1 MPLTDALEG
10 AHKEYMDGDQIA
22 RKTRLDMA
30 FPEARHSTSVGI
42 MGGVKGSAAI
52 RVRGAAPDTQ
62 GASVSISTARIQ
74 EFLQKATRPARHSG
88 VVTLLVLVSALLLVS
103 GQGLDNARSSEIT
116 VSVERNSG
124 TEEAAT
130 SLEAGRVRAQSD
142 GPSHPTDDESFAP
155 QGPKG
160 SNREATVAG
169 LKPAQE
175 EDWNPD
181 EKSSGRSSR
190 RIVARPDGTETKT
203 VPAAGSEKGDQA
215 AEALPYV
222 RAVEISSSPQGGR
235 SGYGIGDLVSVVVT
249 FSEPVAVTGTAILG
263 LRVGEDTKQ
272 AIYESG
278 AASSKLVFTY
288 SVIEGDE
295 DTNGVGIE
303 ANSLSLD
310 GGMIRGE
317 SGDAAL
323 LGHERLGDDPL
334 HQADGIRP
342 ALAAGKEA
350 SAKKDTLMLTFAEAL
365 DGSLTPEA
373 EDFKVEVEGKDRDV
387 SEVVVGGSTVR
398 LSLASA
404 VKAGESVTVSYAA
417 DTEAEAQ
424 PIRDAAGNGASGFT
438 EQTVTNR
445 TGNSG
450 DRAGGTIPLRTVRQI
465 EALLAKKAERTPSQ
479 RKVSSQLLNAGRE
492 TPERPTTAAR
502 KDTADTDAPPGL
514 VTVDIRADV
523 TPEVLSRIRALGG
536 IVVNSVPRYRSIRAQ
551 LPPAAVEPLAKLD
564 AIRTIRPGD
573 KARTRGQMS
582 ALPPVARS
590 DGPDT
595 PVTRKDDTSAGDA
608 AHRARVARR
617 THSVNGSGIGIGV
630 ISNGVRT
637 LADRQAS
644 GDLPARVNVLPG
656 QEGSG
661 DEGTAM
667 LEIVH
672 DLAPGAELYFA
683 TGDGGQAQVAANI
696 EALCEAGADIIV
708 DDVGYFLEAAF
719 QDDLFAQ
726 GVNAAT
732 ADGCFYFS
740 AGGNDGNLNDGTSG
754 VWEGDYAAG
763 SPLIVEGETAG
774 VRHDFGGGLEGNPL
788 SGAGFFGFAGPIVL
802 QWPDPLG
809 ASSNDYDLFRVNED
823 GDVVASST
831 DTQDG
836 TQDPIESISSG
847 RSSDTLVVV
856 KASGADRYLRLQAI
870 DGRLEIA
877 TAGTLYGHSAA
888 ENAVSV
894 SAVDVRTAAGS
905 GKVFNGTESVT
916 RGNSDGPRRIFFE
929 PDGTAITAGD
939 FSETGGKLLRKPDL
953 TAASCVSTAT
963 PGFSTFCGASA
974 AAPHAA
980 AVAALMVEAAGGPKH
995 VTKKTLLRALTG
1007 SALDIEVKGF
1017 DRDAGA
1023 GILMAPGAVGA
1034 AAVPAA
1040 ERNKAPTAVGTLPD
1054 RTLAPGAAPVM
1065 IDMATKF
1072 TDPDNDT
1079 LTYAAVSSDTA
1090 RLGIEQNGSMVTLA
1104 PGSPGRILV
1113 TLRATDPGGLTTV
1126 RGFTVTVTAGARD
1139 YDADNDGLIDVRTL
1153 AQLDALRYD
1162 LDGDGLVDGATWMP
1176 YYAAFTM
1183 GALGMGC
1190 PDGCTGYE
1198 LEADL
1203 DFDTDGDGAVDSDDD
1218 YWNDGDGW
1226 QPIGSEDAPYVATF
1240 TGNGRTVANLFINRP
1255 TEDGIG
1261 LFGEA
1266 DRILIEG
1273 IGVVGADV
1281 TGQDGVGALLGR
1293 GVYVTVR
1300 NSHASGEVTGRN
1312 EVGGLVG
1319 ASSGSVGDSY
1329 AAVRVSGTDG
1339 VGGLVGHQFLN
1350 RIVLS
1355 YATGNVSGTN
1365 AVGGL
1370 VGAVSDFSQLIQA
1383 SYATGGVSGTGAQ
1396 LTDSDSG
1403 FIMCSF
1409 EGTSSGGGVGGL
1421 VGSSCGDIE
1430 ASYAR
1435 GAVSGTAAT
1444 GGLAGTGPFLG
1455 ARFSYWD
1462 LDTSGMRVGVGT
1474 HDSNDN
1480 GVIDGTESPRIGV
1493 EGMTTSELQ
1502 APTDY
1507 EGIYETWN
1515 VDLHSPRFGDGEADD
1530 PWDFGTATQYPVL
1543 SRDLNGVGG
1552 ATWQEFGYQIRA
1564 GLTLT
1569 ASTADGQARVNLTW
1583 TAADLSSWSPA
1594 PGITYTVTR
1603 DNGTAVQTI
1612 AEDLTGTG
1620 YNDTGVT
1627 TGRRYTYRVTAVV
1640 DGGEAAQS
1648 APVAVTAG
1656 QANQPPV
1663 AVGTLANRSLQVGS
1677 MASVVVE
1684 VAGAFS
1690 DPDNDTLTYGASSSP
1705 SSVAS
1710 VSRSG
1715 SQVTVT
1721 PGVAGRATVTVTATD
1736 AGGSNTSA
1744 TQRFTVTVGN
1754 NYDSDG
1760 DGLIEI
1766 DSLAQL
1772 DAVHHDLNGN
1782 GIPDRSDDSAAYTA
1796 VFPSPLDRMGCGF
1809 EGCSGYELEADLDFD
1824 TNGSGDADSG
1834 DTYWNDGEGW
1844 VPLGLTEFEFF
1855 TTLIGAFRTTFE
1867 GNGHSISNLFV
1878 DRGNYSGL
1886 FGGVELAGAVRNL
1899 RLIDVDVTGKES
1911 VGGLIGDNRGIVSDV
1926 RTSGRVSGELHVG
1939 GLIGG
1944 NLRAV
1949 LRSSSSASVTG
1960 MEPPTVFPPGVFI
1973 IVTFGLSPGTGGLV
1987 GYNTGF
1993 IVSSHATGPV
2003 EGDRNVGG
2011 LAGYNQ
2017 SKLISGSYATG
2028 QVTGGSCV
2036 GGLVGVNGEP
2046 FDDPA
2051 TIAASYATG
2060 SVEGSSCGGGLAGY
2074 NYGEITASY
2083 ATGRVTGGAGLV
2095 GESGPGTDL
2104 PGTVTASY
2112 WDSRTS
2118 GHTSGTYGSP
2128 RTTSQ
2133 LQSPTS
2139 YSGIYGSWNVD
2150 VDADD
2155 TSDNPWAF
2163 GTTSQYPA
2171 LKAVLDD
2178 DQAMWQEFGYQLREG
2193 PSLMASTTPGTA
2205 QVALSW
2211 TAPVVS
2217 HWMPAPTV
2225 TYTLTRDDGTT
2236 RETLATDL
2244 SSLQYTDTG
2253 VTPGATYT
2261 YQLAA
2266 SVSGGEAT
2274 RSARVSAAVPST
2286 SAPSL
2291 SSIAITSAGGYAAGE
2306 TIEVTVTFTK
2316 AVTVTGSP
2324 QLTLNVGGED
2334 RTAGYESVTGAAVVF
2349 SYTVAAGESDRN
2361 GVSIEANSL
2370 SLNVGTIRD
2379 SMDDTDA
2386 VLNHQALADDSQHRV
2401 DGVKPEL
2408 LSTGGAVV
2416 NGATLTLTYDSW
2428 LDQMS
2433 VPPASA
2439 FTVAGGNSART
2450 VSGVAL
2456 ASSNLYS
2463 DRLVVTLTL
2472 APAVDHGENGI
2483 TVSYTVPTG
2492 MGASPIQ
2499 DSAGND
2505 AEALSSQ
2512 PVTNETPEMTAPT
2525 VSSIAIASDAGTDR
2539 IYVPG
2544 DRIEAAVTF
2553 SETVRV
2559 TGAPQLM
2566 LEVGGAGKAATYY
2579 GSGSGKV
2586 LVFTHTV
2593 AEGESDTDGV
2603 LIEANQ
2609 LNLNS
2614 GTIKDAAENDAV
2626 LDHQAVAADTRHR
2639 VDGVK
2644 PKLATAGGAAV
2655 NLATITLTYEEP
2667 LDGNS
2672 TPSAGAFTVAGGSQ
2686 TRTVTDVEVS
2696 GSAVELTLDS
2706 AVDHG
2711 ETGIKVSYKVPKGV
2725 SASPIRDSV
2734 GNAAAALTS
2743 QAVTNETPDTSPP
2756 KVSAI
2761 SFSSD
2766 PGTDRTYAAGD
2777 DIQVTVTFSKEVT
2790 VTGSPQLTLNVG
2802 GTDRT
2807 AGHGSVTGAAA
2818 VFSYRVA
2825 ADESDTDG
2833 VSIEAN
2839 SLSLNR
2845 GTIKDSTDD
2854 IDAVLN
2860 HRAVAANAGH
2870 KVDAVKPELAAT
2882 AGAVANGTTLTLTY
2896 DEPLDGTSMPAASA
2910 FTVAGGSQSRT
2921 VSGVRVSG
2929 STVELT
2935 VDPAVEQGETGI
2947 RVSYTVPTGMGASPL
2962 RDAVGNAALG
2972 LSSEPVTNETP
2983 DTIAPTVS
2991 LVEITSDPGSDR
3003 IYVPEDEIQ
3012 ATVTFSE
3019 PVDVERTPRLMLKVG
3034 ERSRPAGYLEG
3045 TGTTEL
3051 VFGYEVVKGDEDSDG
3066 VSIDANSLSLSGGT
3080 IEDASNNSADLD
3092 HDGVAAD
3099 SSHKVDGAGP
3109 DLAETGGA
3117 VVDGT
3122 TLTLTYD
3129 EPLDRSSKP
3138 EASAFRVTGGDAAR
3152 TVTDVLLSGSEVELT
3167 LDPAVEHGETGIR
3180 VSYTVPTGTGVSPL
3194 QDVLG
3199 NDADRL
3205 SNVPV
3210 TNETPDTTPPTV
3222 SKIEI
3227 SSNPGTDRTYAAED
3241 DIQVTVT
3248 FSETLEVTGTPQLQI
3263 ELGGGSRTAD
3273 YQGGSGTAAL
3283 VFEYEVA
3290 EGDSDTDGVGVEAD
3304 SLSGGTIR
3312 DEARNNAELD
3322 HDGLAADAGHKV
3334 DGVKPDLAASGGAV
3348 VDGTTL
3354 TLTYD
3359 EPLDGSSTPEAGDF
3373 TVSGGDQAR
3382 TVTRVAVRG
3391 TAVELTLDAGAEHL
3405 EAGIQVSYTPGM
3417 NPIRD
3422 VPGNQAEALS
3432 REPVTNETP
3441 DTTPPEVSGLAISSN
3456 PGPDQTYAAGDE
3468 IEVTVRFSETVEVE
3482 GTPQLRLRVGSRTRT
3497 AGYLSGTDTAA
3508 LVFAYQ
3514 VAEGDEDTG
3523 GVSVQANQLRLNGG
3537 AIKDEAEN
3545 AAELAHEA
3553 VAVQMGHQVDG
3564 VRPAFVSAA
3573 VDGSSLTLTY
3583 GEGLDGGSTP
3593 ASGDFTVTVDG
3604 AARTVNGVDVDGSTV
3619 TLTLS
3624 PAVEHGDTGIRVSYS
3639 PGTNPIRDAVGNEAR
3654 SLSNRSV
3661 TNTTDAPNTAP
3672 EITTRGPLSVR
3683 ENQAL
3688 VRRLAARD
3696 TDPGDEVTGWDIV
3709 GGADQSQF
3717 SIASD
3722 TGELSFQTAPDYEDP
3737 VDMASTDPVSGA
3749 GDNEYVVTVEVKSGA
3764 GARELEAEQ
3773 TFILRVTDEREP
3785 PEAPE
3790 APVFSGET
3798 ADSLQVSWSEPD
3810 NRGPPITDY
3819 DVQYR
3824 EKDKGSFNP
3833 AQHQGPGLT
3842 LTLTDL
3848 EPGTVYE
3855 LQVRARNEEGTSDW
3869 SDAGE
3874 GMTVVPLT
3882 VVMASGTEPPVSG
3895 PFTVRF
3901 SFSEPVT
3908 GFSASDLETGQDP
3921 ECRDDQNN
3929 PVFCDPGIGALQ
3941 TADDRVFTTTV
3952 TPWTDRVAHS
3962 YTLTLTVPAGAVRSS
3977 VGSKPNEEPEER
3989 LEVRVSPPGAPEPIS
4004 SIGLRAS
4011 SGSGSVRLSWN
4022 RPSEDGGSAIIRY
4035 EYRFAPAGEAWSEWE
4050 NVGAG
4055 SRGVTVGNL
4064 INGREYIFEV
4074 RAVNALGKGGAETVQ
4089 ATPKRRIAPPPPPP
4103 PPPGN
4108 GGGGGGLLF
4117 PPEAPAGLAAMPGDG
4132 AVRLEWSPPESDGGT
4147 PILRYEY
4154 RLKEGQG
4161 EFGEWTP
4168 IADSAPGEVN
4178 ATGYTVGGLD
4188 NGTVYVFELRG
4199 VNLVGNGPVSEA
4211 VEAVMGLDRAYW
4223 SNFGAEDLQGGEA
4236 SLERGPFGGGPQSL
4250 RLRFGA
4256 GLRFEESEL
4265 DGDGEVTGT
4274 RSGSYGY
4281 RYTSRTTGEL
4291 SLDYD
4296 GGKTCELRL
4305 TFRGVGA
4312 GSYSYRCGG
4321 VLGGQ
4326 GSFRM
4331 SGLNRAPEI
4340 TGAGAYEVA
4349 ENTVRVG
4356 RLEAV
4361 DGDDEIGGYGI
4372 AGGADGGLFEV
4383 VEETGEL
4390 QFREAPDYEDPS
4402 DVESAE
4408 PASGAADNEYIVV
4421 VEVRSGEGERERRG
4435 SRAIRVRVS
4444 DEEEPPEITS
4454 LGPFEVVENRTRVG
4468 QLEAV
4473 DSDEGD
4479 EVTGY
4484 GIAGGADGGLFTVVE
4499 ETGELMFGEAPDY
4512 ETPGDVASEDPQS
4525 GAGDNEYIVVVEVR
4539 SGEGERERKESR
4551 AIRVRVSDEEEPPGA
4566 PAAPVVTAEG
4576 SDSLKVSWREPENRG
4591 PEIVDYEVRYREGG
4605 EAGYSD
4611 GGHEGT
4617 GLEVRLSGLKEGTV
4631 YEVQVRAV
4639 NEEGMSEWSEP
4650 GEGRT
4655 DPEEADPEDP
4665 SDFTEGDLEG
4675 RRLTLRQAD
4684 ADGTT
4689 RSLELRFG
4697 EDNRFEQIESGGQ
4710 EAATRSESAASR
4722 SGSYAYEKTGPGRG
4736 TVRLTYDDGSSCE
4749 VLLAFTE
4756 SGAGTFSYDCGGGDP
4771 AEGSFRLTTGSLFV
4785 PVILSAAGQNRSFF
4799 TSELT
4804 LTNRG
4809 EREVRLDYAY
4819 TAHRGGGSG
4828 KTSDVLAPGMQKI
4841 ETDALTYL
4849 RGLGI
4854 AIPETGNRIGT
4865 LRVEARLGSEVEA
4878 VVRTTTVVPEGRAG
4892 LAYLGVAE
4900 EEGFDEAVYLC
4911 GLRQNSRDRSNVAFQ
4926 NMGAPEE
4933 GAITIRT
4940 TVYSGES
4947 TDTNA
4952 RVLEDVKLE
4961 PGGFHQYSGL
4971 LGRLESVEGNRQ
4983 GYVKVERV
4991 EGAAPFYAYGV
5002 INDQANSDG
5011 SFVFPVRASS
5021 LAESTGQT
5029 LPVIVET
5036 SAFTSELTVTNFSE
5050 EPRRLTFEFVSEQIK
5065 GDDKRVG
5072 FSMMLEAGE
5081 QQIVPELVEELRQQ
5095 GVAGLGTSRG
5105 FYAGPL
5111 FVEAEDGDMSGI
5123 VIGARTGSE
5132 GGGGQYSVFY
5142 NAVPLGAAFSQE
5154 AWVDGLQQ
5162 NQENR
5167 SNLALVNTGEV
5178 DGSASVFHLEIYDG
5192 ETGMLAETVVTKA
5205 IPARGWHQINGIL
5218 RRSGPETRQGYIRI
5232 LKVSGENPF
5241 LAYGVVNDGGAPGE
5255 RSGDGAYLPA
5265 RE

>member
-1 MPLTDALEG
+1 
-10 AHKEYMDGDQIA
+10 MDGDQIA

-30 FPEARHSTSVGI
+30 FPEYRHSTSVRI

-62 GASVSISTARIQ
+62 GESVSTSAVRIQ

-116 VSVERNSG
+116 ASVERNLEV
-124 TEEAAT
+124 EEAAT
-130 SLEAGRVRAQSD
+130 TLEAGRVRAQSD

-160 SNREATVAG
+160 SNREATAAG

-215 AEALPYV
+215 EEALPYV

-235 SGYGIGDLVSVVVT
+235 SGYGIGELVSVVVT
-249 FSEPVAVTGTAILG
+249 FSEPVAVTGTPILG
-263 LRVGEDTKQ
+263 LRVGEDAKQ

-278 AASSKLVFTY
+278 AASSKLVFAY

-479 RKVSSQLLNAGRE
+479 RKVSSRLLDTVPKPGEQAPTGARRE
-492 TPERPTTAAR
+492 AAE
-502 KDTADTDAPPGL
+502 TDASAPEGL
-514 VTVDIRADV
+514 VTVDIRANV

-536 IVVNSVPRYRSIRAQ
+536 IVVNSVPKYRAIRAQ
-551 LPPAAVEPLAKLD
+551 LPPGAVEPLARLD
-564 AIRTIRPGD
+564 AVQTIRPGD
-573 KARTRGQMS
+573 KARTRGQRS
-582 ALPPVARS
+582 ALPPIVRA
-590 DGPDT
+590 DVPDT
-595 PVTRKDDTSAGDA
+595 PVTRKDDTSAGDT
-608 AHRARVARR
+608 AHRAGAARR
-617 THSVNGSGIGIGV
+617 THSVTGSGIGIGV

-644 GDLPARVNVLPG
+644 GDVPARVNVLPG
-656 QEGSG
+656 QEGRG
-661 DEGTAM
+661 DEGTAI
-667 LEIVH
+667 LEIVY

-696 EALCEAGADIIV
+696 EALCDAGADVIL
-708 DDVGYFLEAAF
+708 DDVGYFLEASF
-719 QDDLFAQ
+719 QDDLIAQ
-726 GVNAAT
+726 GVNAAVG
-732 ADGCFYFS
+732 DGCFYFS
-740 AGGNDGNLNDGTSG
+740 AAGNDGNLNDGTSG
-754 VWEGDYAAG
+754 VWEGDYSAG
-763 SPLIVEGETAG
+763 SPLTVEGETAG
-774 VRHDFGGGLEGNPL
+774 VRHDFGGGMEANELTG
-788 SGAGFFGFAGPIVL
+788 SGFFRSSGPIIL
-802 QWPDPLG
+802 QWADPLG
-809 ASSNDYDLFRVNED
+809 ASSNDYDLFLINED

-836 TQDPIESISSG
+836 TQDPIESISGGGTSY
-847 RSSDTLVVV
+847 TLVVV
-856 KASGADRYLRLQAI
+856 KVTGADRYLRLQAI
-870 DGRLEIA
+870 EGRLQIA
-877 TAGTLYGHSAA
+877 TAGAAYGHAAA
-888 ENAVSV
+888 ENTVSV
-894 SAVDVRTAAGS
+894 AAVDVRTAAGS
-905 GKVFNGTESVT
+905 GKVFNGTESVRT
-916 RGNSDGPRRIFFE
+916 TNSDGPRRIFFQ
-929 PDGTAITAGD
+929 PDGTPITSGD

-963 PGFSTFCGASA
+963 PGFSTFCGTSA

-980 AVAALMVEAAGGPKH
+980 AIAALMVEAAGGPKH
-995 VTKKTLLRALTG
+995 VTQKTLLREMTG
-1007 SALDIEVKGF
+1007 SALDIEADGF

-1023 GILMAPGAVGA
+1023 GIVMAPGAVGA
-1034 AAVPAA
+1034 AAVPRA
-1040 ERNKAPTAVGTLPD
+1040 ERNRAPTAVGTLPN
-1054 RTLAPGAAPVM
+1054 RTLAPGADPVT

-1072 TDPDNDT
+1072 TDPDNDA
-1079 LTYAAVSSDTA
+1079 LTYTVASSDTV
-1090 RLGIEQNGSMVTLA
+1090 RLAIGRNGSMVTLT
-1104 PGSPGRILV
+1104 PGSPGRVLV
-1113 TLRATDPGGLTTV
+1113 RLGATDPGGLTTV
-1126 RGFTVTVTAGARD
+1126 RGFSVTVTAGGRD
-1139 YDADNDGLIDVRTL
+1139 YDADNDGLIEVSTL

-1162 LDGDGLVDGATWMP
+1162 LNGDGLVDGATWMP
-1176 YYAAFTM
+1176 YYAAFRI

-1203 DFDTDGDGAVDSDDD
+1203 DFDTDGSGEADLGDT
-1218 YWNDGDGW
+1218 YWNGGAGW
-1226 QPIGSEDAPYVATF
+1226 DPIGGEDAPFAATF
-1240 TGNGRTVANLFINRP
+1240 NGNGHTIANLIINRP
-1255 TEDGIG
+1255 TEDEVG

-1266 DRILIEG
+1266 DRILIDG
-1273 IGVVGADV
+1273 VGVVGADV
-1281 TGQDGVGALLGR
+1281 TGQDGVGSLLGR
-1293 GVYVTVR
+1293 GIYVTVR

-1319 ASSGSVGDSY
+1319 GSSGSVGDSY

-1350 RIVLS
+1350 RIVS
-1355 YATGNVSGTN
+1355 SFATGNVSGTN

-1370 VGAVSDFSQLIQA
+1370 VGAASEFFQLIQA
-1383 SYATGGVSGTGAQ
+1383 SYAAGGVSGTGAP

-1403 FIMCSF
+1403 FIMCGFDGNS
-1409 EGTSSGGGVGGL
+1409 TGGGVGGL
-1421 VGSSCGDIE
+1421 VGSSCGEIE
-1430 ASYAR
+1430 ASYAV
-1435 GAVSGTAAT
+1435 GPVSGTAAT
-1444 GGLAGTGPFLG
+1444 GGLVGTGPYLG

-1462 LDTSGMRVGVGT
+1462 LDTSGMRVGVGS
-1474 HDSNDN
+1474 HDVNDN

-1493 EGMTTSELQ
+1493 GGMTTSELQ

-1515 VDLHSPRFGDGEADD
+1515 VDLNPPFFGAGEADD

-1564 GLTLT
+1564 GPNLT
-1569 ASTADGQARVNLTW
+1569 ASTANGQAQVNLSW

-1603 DNGTAVQTI
+1603 DNGTTVATI
-1612 AEDLTGTG
+1612 AQGLTGTA

-1627 TGRRYTYRVTAVV
+1627 VGTRYTYRLMAVV
-1640 DGGEAAQS
+1640 DGGVAARS
-1648 APVAVTAG
+1648 APVPVTAG
-1656 QANQPPV
+1656 RANQPPV

-1677 MASVVVE
+1677 MTSVVVE
-1684 VAGAFS
+1684 VSGAFS
-1690 DPDNDTLTYGASSSP
+1690 DPDDDTLTYGASSSS

-1715 SQVTVT
+1715 TQVTIT
-1721 PGVAGRATVTVTATD
+1721 PGSAGQATVTVTATD
-1736 AGGSNTSA
+1736 ASGSNTSA
-1744 TQRFTVTVGN
+1744 TQRFTVKVGN
-1754 NYDSDG
+1754 DYDSDG

-1766 DSLAQL
+1766 RSLAQL
-1772 DAVHHDLNGN
+1772 DAVHYDLNGN
-1782 GIPDRSDDSAAYTA
+1782 GIPDNSDDSAAYTA
-1796 VFPSPLDRMGCGF
+1796 IFPSPLDRMGCGF

-1844 VPLGLTEFEFF
+1844 VPLGLPEFEFF

-1886 FGGVELAGAVRNL
+1886 FAGVALEGAVRNL
-1899 RLIDVDVTGKES
+1899 SLIDVDVTGTEA
-1911 VGGLIGDNRGIVSDV
+1911 VGGLIGDNRGLVTDV
-1926 RTSGRVSGELHVG
+1926 RTSGRVFGELQVG
-1939 GLIGG
+1939 GLIGV
-1944 NLRAV
+1944 NLRLI
-1949 LRSSSSASVTG
+1949 LRGSSSVEVTS
-1960 MEPPTVFPPGVFI
+1960 MEPPTVFPPGVFVI
-1973 IVTFGLSPGTGGLV
+1973 ITSGVSPPGTGGLV
-1987 GYNTGF
+1987 GVNTGF
-1993 IVSSHATGPV
+1993 VVSSYATGSV
-2003 EGDRNVGG
+2003 TSDTKAGG
-2011 LAGYNQ
+2011 LVGFHQ
-2017 SKLISGSYATG
+2017 DKLISGSYATG
-2028 QVTGGSCV
+2028 RVKGSTV
-2036 GGLVGVNGEP
+2036 GGLVGENGLP
-2046 FDDPA
+2046 FQEA
-2051 TIAASYATG
+2051 TIRASSATGSVDGSTAGGLVGRNESEGIINASYATG
-2060 SVEGSSCGGGLAGY
+2060 HVPDGNNRG
-2074 NYGEITASY
+2074 
-2083 ATGRVTGGAGLV
+2083 GLV
-2095 GESGPGTDL
+2095 GKNER
-2104 PGTVTASY
+2104 GTVTNSY
-2112 WDSRTS
+2112 WDTRTS
-2118 GHTSGTYGSP
+2118 GHGSGSP
-2128 RTTSQ
+2128 GSGRTTSQ
-2133 LQSPTS
+2133 LQSPTG

-2155 TSDNPWAF
+2155 ASDNPWDF
-2163 GTTSQYPA
+2163 GTGAQYPA
-2171 LKAVLDD
+2171 LKSVVGD

-2193 PSLMASTTPGTA
+2193 PSLTASTTPGMA
-2205 QVALSW
+2205 QVALTW
-2211 TAPVVS
+2211 TAPVVT
-2217 HWMPAPTV
+2217 HWTTAPAV
-2225 TYTLTRDDGTT
+2225 TYTLTRDDGTSL
-2236 RETLATDL
+2236 ETLATDL
-2244 SSLQYTDTG
+2244 SGLQYTDTG
-2253 VTPGATYT
+2253 VTPGATYH
-2261 YQLAA
+2261 YQVTA
-2266 SVSGGEAT
+2266 SVSGGEPA
-2274 RSARVSAAVPST
+2274 RSARVSATVPST
-2286 SAPSL
+2286 TAPYV
-2291 SSIAITSAGGYAAGE
+2291 SSIGITSDGGYTAGE
-2306 TIEVTVTFTK
+2306 TIQVTVTFSQ

-2324 QLTLNVGGED
+2324 QLTLNVGGME
-2334 RTAGYESVTGAAVVF
+2334 RTAGYVSVTGAAVLF

-2361 GVSIEANSL
+2361 GVSIGSNSF
-2370 SLNVGTIRD
+2370 SLNGGSIKDNTD
-2379 SMDDTDA
+2379 TTDA
-2386 VLNHQALADDSQHRV
+2386 VLKHPALADDRDHWV

-2416 NGATLTLTYDSW
+2416 NGATLKLTYDSW

-2456 ASSNLYS
+2456 ATTNFFS
-2463 DRLVVTLTL
+2463 DQVVVTLTL
-2472 APAVDHGENGI
+2472 TPAVEHGETGI
-2483 TVSYTVPTG
+2483 TLTYTVPTG

-2505 AEALSSQ
+2505 AAALVSQ
-2512 PVTNETPEMTAPT
+2512 AVTNETPEMTAPT
-2525 VSSIAIASDAGTDR
+2525 VSTVAIASTAGTDR
-2539 IYVPG
+2539 FYVPG

-2553 SETVRV
+2553 SERVEV

-2566 LEVGGAGKAATYY
+2566 LEVGGVGKAATYY
-2579 GSGSGKV
+2579 GRGSGKV
-2586 LVFTHTV
+2586 LVFSHTV
-2593 AEGESDTDGV
+2593 ADGDSDTDGV
-2603 LIEANQ
+2603 EIEANQ
-2609 LNLNS
+2609 LALNG
-2614 GTIKDAAENDAV
+2614 GTIKDAADNNAV

-2644 PKLATAGGAAV
+2644 PGLAATGGAVV
-2655 NLATITLTYEEP
+2655 NLATLTLTYEEP

-2711 ETGIKVSYKVPKGV
+2711 ETGIKVSYKVPRGV
-2725 SASPIRDSV
+2725 MASPVRDAV
-2734 GNAAAALTS
+2734 GNAAVPLTNV
-2743 QAVTNETPDTSPP
+2743 AVTNETPDTSPP
-2756 KVSAI
+2756 KVSTL

-2766 PGTDRTYAAGD
+2766 PGTNRTYAAGD
-2777 DIQVTVTFSKEVT
+2777 DIQVTVTFSKEVS

-2802 GTDRT
+2802 GEDRT
-2807 AGHGSVTGAAA
+2807 AGYGSVTGAA
-2818 VFSYRVA
+2818 VTFSYRVA
-2825 ADESDTDG
+2825 AGESDTDG
-2833 VSIEAN
+2833 VSIDAN
-2839 SLSLNR
+2839 SLSLNS

-2854 IDAVLN
+2854 TDAVLN

-2870 KVDAVKPELAAT
+2870 KVDGVKPELAAT
-2882 AGAVANGTTLTLTY
+2882 GGAVVNGTTLTLTY
-2896 DEPLDGTSMPAASA
+2896 DEPLDGSSTPEAST

-2921 VSGVRVSG
+2921 VTGVRVSG

-2935 VDPAVEQGETGI
+2935 LDPAVEQGEMGI
-2947 RVSYTVPTGMGASPL
+2947 RVSYSVPTGMGASPI
-2962 RDAVGNAALG
+2962 RDAVGNEALG

-2983 DTIAPTVS
+2983 DTKPPTVS
-2991 LVEITSDPGSDR
+2991 MVEITSDPGSDR

-3012 ATVTFSE
+3012 VTVTFSE
-3019 PVDVERTPRLMLKVG
+3019 TVDVERTPRLMLKVG
-3034 ERSRPAGYLEG
+3034 DRNRPAGYLEG
-3045 TGTTEL
+3045 TGTTDL
-3051 VFGYEVVKGDEDSDG
+3051 VFGYEVVDGDEDSDG

-3080 IEDASNNSADLD
+3080 IKDASKNSADLD
-3092 HDGVAAD
+3092 HDGLAAD
-3099 SSHKVDGAGP
+3099 SGHKVDGAGP
-3109 DLAETGGA
+3109 DLAETDGA

-3129 EPLDRSSKP
+3129 EPLDGSSSP
-3138 EASAFRVTGGDAAR
+3138 PTTAFTVTGGSSSR
-3152 TVTDVLLSGSEVELT
+3152 TVTDVALSGSAAVLT

-3180 VSYTVPTGTGVSPL
+3180 VSYTVPTGMGASPVR
-3194 QDVLG
+3194 DVLG
-3199 NDADRL
+3199 NDAGRL

-3210 TNETPDTTPPTV
+3210 TNETPDTTSPMV
-3222 SKIEI
+3222 SKLEI
-3227 SSNPGTDRTYAAED
+3227 TSNPGTDRTYAAED

-3248 FSETLEVTGTPQLQI
+3248 FSETVEVTGAPQLSL
-3263 ELGGGSRTAD
+3263 ELGGGSRTAT
-3273 YQGGSGTAAL
+3273 YGGGSGTAAL

-3290 EGDSDTDGVGVEAD
+3290 DGESDTDGVGVEAD

-3322 HDGLAADAGHKV
+3322 HDGVAADAGHKV
-3334 DGVKPDLAASGGAV
+3334 DGVKPDLATTGGAV

-3359 EPLDGSSTPEAGDF
+3359 ETLDGSSTPEAGDF

-3382 TVTRVAVRG
+3382 TVTRVSVSG
-3391 TAVELTLDAGAEHL
+3391 STVVLTLDAGAKHL
-3405 EAGIQVSYTPGM
+3405 EAGIQVSYTPGT
-3417 NPIRD
+3417 NKIRD
-3422 VPGNQAEALS
+3422 VPGNQAEGLS
-3432 REPVTNETP
+3432 RESVRNDTP
-3441 DTTPPEVSGLAISSN
+3441 DTTPPEVSSLGITSN
-3456 PGPDQTYAAGDE
+3456 PGSDRTYAAGDE
-3468 IEVTVRFSETVEVE
+3468 IQVTVSFSETVKVE

-3497 AGYLSGTDTAA
+3497 AGYESGTDTAA
-3508 LVFAYQ
+3508 LVFGYQ
-3514 VAEGDEDTG
+3514 VADGDEDTG
-3523 GVSVQANQLRLNGG
+3523 GVSIEAGRIALNRGT
-3537 AIKDEAEN
+3537 IEDEAEN

-3553 VAVQMGHQVDG
+3553 LAAQAGHKVDG
-3564 VRPAFVSAA
+3564 VRPSFLSAA

-3583 GEGLDGGSTP
+3583 GEALDGGSRP
-3593 ASGDFTVTVDG
+3593 ASGDFTVEVGGSGRSVT
-3604 AARTVNGVDVDGSTV
+3604 GVSVSGSVV
-3619 TLTLS
+3619 TLTLN
-3624 PAVEHGDTGIRVSYS
+3624 PAVEHGDTGIRVSYTV
-3639 PGTNPIRDAVGNEAR
+3639 PTGVGANPIQDEVGNDAR
-3654 SLSNRSV
+3654 GLSSRSV
-3661 TNTTDAPNTAP
+3661 TNTTGAPNTDP
-3672 EITTRGPLSVR
+3672 EITSPSSFDVP
-3683 ENQAL
+3683 ENQSVA
-3688 VRRLAARD
+3688 RRLAARD
-3696 TDPGDEVTGWDIV
+3696 TDPGDEVTGWAIV
-3709 GGADQSQF
+3709 GGADQSEF

-3722 TGELSFQTAPDYEDP
+3722 TGELSFRDPPDFEAP
-3737 VDMASTDPVSGA
+3737 
-3749 GDNEYVVTVEVKSGA
+3749 GDNEYVVTVEVRSGA

-3773 TFILRVTDEREP
+3773 TFTIRVTDEREP
-3785 PEAPE
+3785 PEVPE
-3790 APVFSGET
+3790 APVISGET
-3798 ADSLQVSWSEPD
+3798 ADSLQVSWNEPD
-3810 NRGPPITDY
+3810 NTGPAITDY

-3824 EKDKGSFNP
+3824 EKGTGRFIDGD
-3833 AQHQGPGLT
+3833 QQGPGRT
-3842 LTLTDL
+3842 LTLEDL

-3855 LQVRARNEEGTSDW
+3855 VQVRATNDEGMSDW
-3869 SDAGE
+3869 SDPGE
-3874 GMTVVPLT
+3874 GMTVAPLRLEMMT
-3882 VVMASGTEPPVSG
+3882 MEEPPVSG

-3908 GFSASDLETGQDP
+3908 GFGGGHIDTEQDP
-3921 ECRDDQNN
+3921 ACVDDQNN
-3929 PVFCDPGIGALQ
+3929 TVFCDPGIGGLQ
-3941 TADDRVFTTTV
+3941 TADNRVFTTTV
-3952 TPWTDRVAHS
+3952 TPWTNRVAHS
-3962 YTLTLTVPAGAVRSS
+3962 YTLRLTVAGGAVRSS
-3977 VGSKPNEEPEER
+3977 VGSKPNEEPEEP
-3989 LEVRVSPPGAPEPIS
+3989 LAVRVAPPGVEEPIS
-4004 SIGLRAS
+4004 SMGLRAS
-4011 SGSGSVRLSWN
+4011 VGSGSVRLSWN
-4022 RPSEDGGSAIIRY
+4022 RPSDNGGSAIIRY
-4035 EYRFAPAGEAWSEWE
+4035 EVRYQAVGEAWSDWE

-4064 INGREYIFEV
+4064 VNGREYVFEV

-4089 ATPKRRIAPPPPPP
+4089 ATPERRIAPPPPPP

-4117 PPEAPAGLAAMPGDG
+4117 PPEAPLGLMAMAGEG

-4154 RLKEGQG
+4154 RLKEGRG

-4178 ATGYTVGGLD
+4178 ASGYTVEGLG
-4188 NGTVYVFELRG
+4188 NGTVYVFELRA
-4199 VNLVGNGPVSEA
+4199 VNLVGEGPESEA
-4211 VEAVMGLDRAYW
+4211 VEAVMGLDPAYW
-4223 SNFGAEDLQGGEA
+4223 SNFGAEDLQGVEA

-4274 RSGSYGY
+4274 RMGGYGY

-4291 SLDYD
+4291 RLDYD
-4296 GGKTCELRL
+4296 EGEACELRL

-4312 GSYSYRCGG
+4312 GSYSIRCGG

-4340 TGAGAYEVA
+4340 TSAGAYEVA
-4349 ENTVRVG
+4349 ENTARVG
-4356 RLEAV
+4356 RIEAV

-4372 AGGADGGLFEV
+4372 AGGADGGLFAV

-4390 QFREAPDYEDPS
+4390 MFREAPDYESPGDVASDDPQ
-4402 DVESAE
+4402 
-4408 PASGAADNEYIVV
+4408 SGVGDNEYMVV
-4421 VEVRSGEGERERRG
+4421 VEVRSGEGERERKG

-4454 LGPFEVVENRTRVG
+4454 LGPFEVVENQTRVG

-4473 DSDEGD
+4473 DQDKQDEIT
-4479 EVTGY
+4479 EY
-4484 GIAGGADGGLFTVVE
+4484 GIAGGADGELFAVVE
-4499 ETGELMFGEAPDY
+4499 ETGELLFREAPDY
-4512 ETPGDVASEDPQS
+4512 ETPSDVESAEPVS
-4525 GAGDNEYIVVVEVR
+4525 GAADNEYIVVVEVR
-4539 SGEGERERKESR
+4539 SGAGERERKGRR
-4551 AIRVRVSDEEEPPGA
+4551 AIRVRVADEEEPPGA

-4576 SDSLKVSWREPENRG
+4576 SDSLQVSWREPENRG
-4591 PEIVDYEVRYREGG
+4591 PEIVDYEVRYREVG
-4605 EAGYSD
+4605 EEGYSD
-4611 GGHEGT
+4611 GGQEGI
-4617 GLEVRLSGLKEGTV
+4617 GLTATLSGLKEGTV

-4639 NEEGMSEWSEP
+4639 NQEGMSEWSEP

-4911 GLRQNSRDRSNVAFQ
+4911 GLRQNGKDRSNVAFQ

-4952 RVLEDVKLE
+4952 RVLEEVKLE

-4991 EGAAPFYAYGV
+4991 KGTAPFYAYGV

-5011 SFVFPVRASS
+5011 SFVFPVTSSS
-5021 LAESTGQT
+5021 LQGTAGQT

-5036 SAFTSELTVTNFSE
+5036 SNFTSELTVTNFSE

-5178 DGSASVFHLEIYDG
+5178 DGSASVFHLEIYNG
-5192 ETGMLAETVVTKA
+5192 ETGLLAETVVTKP

-5218 RRSGPETRQGYIRI
+5218 GRSGPETRQGYIRI
-5232 LKVSGENPF
+5232 EKVSGENPF